1 MLSLRMCH
9 FFFIEP
15 PSFTSQPMSTIIE
28 EKENVTFTC
37 SAYGDPIPNITW
49 SKENGT
55 LPVGRSLVAFD
66 SLSLWSV
73 LRSDSG
79 NYTCT
84 ATSTAGT
91 ISSSAELH
99 VHSVLEFTTD
109 SSFGPFNI
117 FIGDSLI
124 IPCLAK
130 SDLKPKMTWLLPNV
144 SGVRVFDNNTLF
156 IAFAE
161 LSHAGTYICQ
171 AENDLVILQ
180 GFVDVYVHIHR
191 TCHHIKI
198 QQELSSG
205 DNQVDTS
212 GIYFIDP
219 DGEDTGV
226 APFLVFC
233 NMSMVDGTGATLVSH
248 DSENRT
254 EVNGFGP
261 SGSYIKDISYTGVTL
276 SQIVSLMKVSES
288 CHQFIKYECYKSAL
302 LKHNTGY
309 WVSREGEIMEY
320 WGGASP
326 GSGMCACGETLTC
339 ISNKQNCNCD
349 TENSEWLEDSGY
361 LSDESTLPVTQ
372 LRFGDTDHK
381 DEVGYHTLGKLVCYG
396 QRLPQSPN

>member
-1 MLSLRMCH
+1 
-9 FFFIEP
+9 
-15 PSFTSQPMSTIIE
+15 MSTIIE

-66 SLSLWSV
+66 SLSLWNV

-124 IPCLAK
+124 IPCLAE

-161 LSHAGTYICQ
+161 FSHAGTYICQ

-205 DNQVDTS
+205 GNQVDTS

-233 NMSMVDGTGATLVSH
+233 NMSMIDGTGATLVSH

-396 QRLPQSPN
+396 ERLPQSPN